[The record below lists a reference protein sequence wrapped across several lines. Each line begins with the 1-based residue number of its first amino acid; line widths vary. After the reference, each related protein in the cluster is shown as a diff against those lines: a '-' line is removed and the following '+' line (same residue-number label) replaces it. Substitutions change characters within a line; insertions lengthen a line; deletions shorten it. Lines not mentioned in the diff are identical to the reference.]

1 MLKNNVLLLKKKFL
15 AVTGEIDHIQKK
27 ARNPYCFL
35 KRTPETTGNIF
46 AAKLTSYNQIML
58 FKNNFILLA

>member
-27 ARNPYCFL
+27 QGIPIAF
-35 KRTPETTGNIF
+35 
-46 AAKLTSYNQIML
+46 
-58 FKNNFILLA
+58 